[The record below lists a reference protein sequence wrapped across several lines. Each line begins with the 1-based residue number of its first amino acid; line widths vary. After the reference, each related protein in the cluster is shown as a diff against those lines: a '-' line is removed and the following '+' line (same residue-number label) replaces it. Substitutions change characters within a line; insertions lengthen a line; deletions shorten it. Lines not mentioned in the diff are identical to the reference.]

1 MEKSSTCLM
10 RSGEEAVDGGSDAD
24 IELLILNILKIIYN
38 KLIRGIPIIC
48 GVDLELIVRYG
59 GPS

>member
-1 MEKSSTCLM
+1 M

-38 KLIRGIPIIC
+38 ELILGIPVIY

>member
-1 MEKSSTCLM
+1 M

-48 GVDLELIVRYG
+48 GVDLELIVSYG